1 MSIMALAITMQAQTM
16 IGSWLTA
23 PIPPTPANDE
33 GWQRGSGGFGPDGSI
48 FASSNYPTYFEL
60 VPNVAAGY
68 AQSLDIHETGY
79 GNVRLYISLSPSQ
92 IAAFTN
98 NSQLNFTFSCD
109 SSANSGNA
117 TAGYMQLVQ
126 FQYNASTLGSSVTV
140 SPSTANNFSETGDT
154 GNNNSGQPVF
164 DFYSGSAARSQVVT
178 WDYSSAKATIG
189 SPSSVQF
196 VFVFQVGGGAPT
208 NVYINNVTL
217 SGAET
222 QNPSIVIDQFNPTNN
237 PYAGTNIYAEGDI
250 TNIYGYWFG
259 DAVTNFDQITWDPT
273 MDAQT
278 NANSGSLKI
287 TANFTGTSSQWIIT
301 DAAIG
306 SGVGPG
312 INPPITNGYSLLT
325 FEFDVKYDPSS
336 PIWVTG
342 GTTNFG
348 HLEWGIAGGPVGGY
362 SGSGYGSVNVNVTN
376 TGWTHVVIPLNA
388 ETDADLTNISNIFFK
403 QDGGSYGNL
412 VGTSILWLDNLKFT
426 YTNTPPVIP
435 PPTLSIQKANPAL
448 RIFAG
453 STGAVYDREEL
464 ATVDESQSW
473 IGGSYPVSYS
483 FKLLD
488 YPANINQTHIFLV
501 PVNTSGQA
509 NMGNGGT
516 ANEYIEYQAT
526 NTLWMV
532 IGPSGT
538 NVTASVQWKT
548 NLPNANP
555 GSGTMQVYTTNDMV
569 ITTNTVVNPIYTSL
583 VITNSTAVGTWTLT
597 FNSASTGTLTA
608 PGASPVAFTIADANV
623 ASDFANPLVAY
634 FGVQP
639 NTGAGE
645 GEYED
650 WASISVSSVSGV
662 NENEDFT
669 KEPTASVSG
678 VWANNSALASSLQ
691 VISTNNLP
699 AYWVNWTLPAID
711 YGLATAMAITGNT
724 NTPPYPWVSPEYYN
738 NYTDAGNNNGSPV
751 LPNQSQQGNKIWV
764 AVPANDLPTA
774 DGSVGGTLAPDAFFE
789 LINPPLD
796 Y

>member
-1 MSIMALAITMQAQTM
+1 MCVLALAVAARAQTV

-33 GWQRGSGGFGPDGSI
+33 GWQRGQGGFGPDGSI
-48 FASSNYPTYFEL
+48 FASSNYPTYFQL
-60 VPNVAAGY
+60 VPNAAAGY
-68 AQSLDIHETGY
+68 SQSLDIHETGY

-92 IAAFTN
+92 IEAFTN
-98 NSQLNFTFSCD
+98 NTTLNFTFSCD
-109 SSANSGNA
+109 SSASSGA
-117 TAGYMQLVQ
+117 TAGYIQLVQ
-126 FQYNASTLGSSVTV
+126 FQCNSDGGGSQSPAVT
-140 SPSTANNFSETGDT
+140 TAGGFSETGDT
-154 GNNNSGQPVF
+154 GNNNTGQPVF
-164 DFYSGSAARSQVVT
+164 DFYSGSAARSQVVSWNYAT
-178 WDYSSAKATIG
+178 ASPASLNSS
-189 SPSSVQF
+189 SYVQL

-217 SGAET
+217 SGAQTES
-222 QNPSIVIDQFNPTNN
+222 PSIVIDQFNPTNN

-250 TNIYGYWFG
+250 TNVYGYWFG

-287 TANFTGTSSQWIIT
+287 TADFTGASSQWIIT

-336 PIWVTG
+336 PTWVTG

-412 VGTSILWLDNLKFT
+412 MGTSILWLDNLKFT

-453 STGAVYDREEL
+453 STGATYDREEL

-473 IGGSYPVSYS
+473 IGGNYPVSYS

-488 YPANINQTHIFLV
+488 YPANIGQTHIFLV

-509 NMGNGGT
+509 SMGNGGT
-516 ANEYIEYQAT
+516 ANEYIEYQAS

-538 NVTASVQWKT
+538 NVVASVQWKT
-548 NLPNANP
+548 NSPNANP
-555 GSGTMQVYTTNDMV
+555 
-569 ITTNTVVNPIYTSL
+569 TNTAVQ
-583 VITNSTAVGTWTLT
+583 ITNSTAVGTWTLT
-597 FNSASTGTLTA
+597 FNSATSGTLTA
-608 PGASPVAFTIADANV
+608 PGASPAPFTIADANV

-650 WASISVSSVSGV
+650 WASISITGVSGV

-699 AYWVNWTLPAID
+699 AYWVNWTLPAIN

-738 NYTDAGNNNGSPV
+738 NYNGAGNNNGSPV
-751 LPNQSQQGNKIWV
+751 LPSQAQQGNKIWV

-774 DGSVGGTLAPDAFFE
+774 DGTVGGPLAPDAFFE
-789 LINPPLD
+789 LFNPPLD